1 MQYDLIQEL
10 QKQVRKNPPS
20 IVFPEAHEDK
30 ILQAVRKARDMFIAY
45 PILLGKKEVV
55 TAQADSLRV
64 SLEGIEI
71 VDLEDQG
78 RINAYAEA
86 FLKEDATL
94 SEKAVKR
101 KLCTPLNYA
110 AMMVRIGDADAMM
123 AGLTYT
129 TGEVLLAAQT
139 FIGMQEGINTVS
151 SLGILNVPGFQGP
164 EGNLL
169 VISDCAVCPNP
180 NAEELADIAISSA
193 DTVSSLLG
201 WEPRVAMLSFSTK
214 GSGEHEIVEKVVKA
228 VNIAKEHRPDLKI
241 DGEFQ
246 LDAAIIPEV
255 AAKKVREP
263 SEVAGKA
270 NILIFP
276 DLNAGN
282 IGVKLVQRLAN
293 VSVYGPVLQGFA
305 RPVSDLSRGAPFD
318 EILGGITILAAR
330 AMKK

>member
-10 QKQVRKNPPS
+10 QKKIRMNPPS
-20 IVFPEAHEDK
+20 IVFPEVHEDK

-101 KLCTPLNYA
+101 KLRTPLNYA
-110 AMMVRIGDADAMM
+110 AMMVRMGDADAMM

-139 FIGMQEGINTVS
+139 FIGMQKGINTVS

-180 NAEELADIAISSA
+180 NAEELADIAIASA
-193 DTVSSLLG
+193 DTVSGLLG

-214 GSGEHEIVEKVVKA
+214 GSGEHEIIEKVVKA
-228 VNIAKEHRPDLKI
+228 VNIARELRPDLKI

-246 LDAAIIPEV
+246 LDTAIIPEV

-293 VSVYGPVLQGFA
+293 GSVYGPVLQGFA
-305 RPVSDLSRGAPFD
+305 RPVSDLSRGAPLD

>member
-10 QKQVRKNPPS
+10 QKQVKKNPPS

-55 TAQADSLRV
+55 TAQADRLRV

-71 VDLEDQG
+71 VDLGDQG
-78 RINAYAEA
+78 RINAYTEA
-86 FLKEDATL
+86 FLKEDTTL

-101 KLCTPLNYA
+101 KLRAPLNYA
-110 AMMVRIGDADAMM
+110 AMMVRMGDADAMM

-151 SLGILNVPGFQGP
+151 SLGILNVPGLQGP

-169 VISDCAVCPNP
+169 VIGDCAVCPNP

-228 VNIAKEHRPDLKI
+228 VNIAKEHRPDLRI

-293 VSVYGPVLQGFA
+293 GSVYGPVLQGFA
-305 RPVSDLSRGAPFD
+305 KPVSDLSRGAPLD

-330 AMKK
+330 VMKK

>member
-55 TAQADSLRV
+55 AAQGDNLGI
-64 SLEGIEI
+64 SLEGIDI
-71 VDLEDQG
+71 VDPEDEAK
-78 RINAYAEA
+78 IENYAAA
-86 FLKEDATL
+86 FVKEDPAF

-101 KLCTPLNYA
+101 KLRTPLNYA
-110 AMMVRIGDADAMM
+110 AMMVRMCDADAMM
-123 AGLTYT
+123 AGLTHT
-129 TGEVLLAAQT
+129 TGEVLLAAQI

-180 NAEELADIAISSA
+180 NAEELADIAIASA
-193 DTVSSLLG
+193 DTVSRLLG

-293 VSVYGPVLQGFA
+293 GSVYGPVLQGFA
-305 RPVSDLSRGAPFD
+305 KPVSDLSRGAPLD

>member
-10 QKQVRKNPPS
+10 QKKIRMNPPS
-20 IVFPEAHEDK
+20 IVFPEVHEDK

-101 KLCTPLNYA
+101 KLRTPLNYA
-110 AMMVRIGDADAMM
+110 AMMVRMGDADAMM
-123 AGLTYT
+123 AGLTHT

-139 FIGMQEGINTVS
+139 FIGMQKGINTVS

-180 NAEELADIAISSA
+180 NAEELADIAIASA
-193 DTVSSLLG
+193 DTVSGLLG

-214 GSGEHEIVEKVVKA
+214 GSGEHEIIEKVVKA
-228 VNIAKEHRPDLKI
+228 VNIARELRPDLKI

-246 LDAAIIPEV
+246 LDTAIIPEV

-293 VSVYGPVLQGFA
+293 GSVYGPVLQGFA
-305 RPVSDLSRGAPFD
+305 RPVSDLSRGAPLD